1 MMEYLLKED
10 FILINKK
17 TVDRHGG
24 NFVPPSNFLH
34 ESDLDYLVEA
44 VGSQVFGQ
52 PLYPSIADKAGL
64 YMYNVISN
72 HIFQDGNKRT
82 GLAAALL
89 FLKLNG
95 KNLKVELTSI
105 SANDK
110 NIPQEGN
117 TTHEILFHFTMEL
130 ASGLISLEECK
141 QWFVENIS

>member
-1 MMEYLLKED
+1 MEYLLKED

-24 NFVPPSNFLH
+24 NFVAPSNFLH

-44 VGSQVFGQ
+44 VDSQVFGQ

-105 SANDK
+105 RANDK

-117 TTHEILFHFTMEL
+117 TTNEVLFHFTMEL

-141 QWFVENIS
+141 QWFAENIN

>member
-1 MMEYLLKED
+1 MEYLLKED

-17 TVDRHGG
+17 TVAQHGG
-24 NFVPPSNFLH
+24 SFVSPSNFLH
-34 ESDLDYLVEA
+34 EPDLDYLLEA
-44 VGSQVFGQ
+44 VDSQVFGQ
-52 PLYPSIADKAGL
+52 PLYPSIADKASL
-64 YMYNVISN
+64 YMFNVISN

-105 SANDK
+105 RANDK
-110 NIPQEGN
+110 SIPNKGN
-117 TTHEILFHFTMEL
+117 TTNEILFHFTMEL

-141 QWFVENIS
+141 QWFAENIN